1 LGTPV
6 IECKCNGLLKGRFGY
21 CRRYGRVSVM
31 RKQFYMFSLM
41 MMALILATGC
51 LDFGIRG
58 GSSQASTTTLS
69 SAAVSSQTTSG
80 SETATDTPT
89 TAETTT
95 AATATESK
103 PSPSPSPTA
112 SPAPSPTAKPTAKP
126 TARPTPTPSDEG
138 KVVLAEGFYYT
149 KLSSALIKKITG
161 MSYPAPGEPC
171 VITYDDLRD
180 IRLLHYDFSGVVH
193 EGELM
198 VNAKLAD
205 EVMEIFHELYLAKYP
220 LTSVH
225 LVDDYGQPH
234 IDGLSMAANNTS
246 GFCYR
251 YVTGTTSLSRHS
263 YGAAIDVNPQLNPY
277 INGDRISPSN
287 GAPYVDRTQDFP
299 GKIDHD
305 DLCYQLFIAHGWE
318 WGGDWT
324 GDKDYQHFSK
334 NIK

>member
-1 LGTPV
+1 M
-6 IECKCNGLLKGRFGY
+6 
-21 CRRYGRVSVM
+21 RRKVYII
-31 RKQFYMFSLM
+31 SLM
-41 MMALILATGC
+41 IMVLFLAASC
-51 LDFGIRG
+51 LDGTVPG
-58 GSSQASTTTLS
+58 DSSEAGTTALSTAASSQNGSPGATTTNS
-69 SAAVSSQTTSG
+69 
-80 SETATDTPT
+80 TATATS
-89 TAETTT
+89 T
-95 AATATESK
+95 AATSTTVGN
-103 PSPSPSPTA
+103 PSPAPSPTA
-112 SPAPSPTAKPTAKP
+112 SPSARPTAKPTAKP
-126 TARPTPTPSDEG
+126 TPAATDEG

-180 IRLLHYDFSGVVH
+180 IKLLHYDFSGVVR

-205 EVMEIFHELYLAKYP
+205 EVMEIFYALYLAKYP
-220 LTSVH
+220 LTSVN

-251 YVTGTTSLSRHS
+251 YVTGTKTLSRHS

-287 GAPYVDRTQDFP
+287 GAPYVDRTQDFS

-305 DLCYQLFIAHGWE
+305 DLCYKLFIAHGWE
-318 WGGDWT
+318 WGGDWE